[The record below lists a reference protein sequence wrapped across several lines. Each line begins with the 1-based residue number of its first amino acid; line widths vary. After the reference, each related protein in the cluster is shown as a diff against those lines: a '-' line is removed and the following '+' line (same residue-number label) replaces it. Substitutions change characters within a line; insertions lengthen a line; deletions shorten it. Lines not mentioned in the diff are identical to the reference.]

1 MRKVRR
7 LGIFVFYDMSG
18 IVDLY
23 VLELLK
29 SLLPEL
35 NKLVIVVNGKIT
47 DNCKQVLEKYSNNIF
62 IRENKGF
69 DAGAY
74 KEFFLNFMPSEDL
87 EEWDEVLL
95 FNDTFYGPLVPWNVV
110 FKRMEKEEDLDFW
123 GLSRYDGDSFSN
135 KRSTYPSHIQSYFL
149 VCRKRLLSNPCFLKF
164 WNGFDYTINRREA
177 TEQFEI
183 RFSVYFTEKG
193 FIGKAYTDVCDKNI
207 EMEPGCISYIDYPYE
222 LLSKLKF
229 PVIKKQA
236 ITVDNF
242 KKARKALDYIEKN
255 TNYDMNL
262 IYKHLTR
269 LAQENR
275 IVALF
280 NPIHLEMFCI
290 EHKRIFIYGH
300 GKIGT
305 NLAEFFDYKGWNFE
319 GFLVSEKSEQKKDAF
334 CYYNMK
340 FSRDDGIILA
350 LGRRAYQ
357 EVFPVVKKDL
367 QMSQLFLPY

>member
-1 MRKVRR
+1 MKR
-7 LGIFVFYDMSG
+7 LCIYVTYDHENRVDDYIGYMLRHLRNTVDTLVVVCNYQNIAQGMSNVKPYADR
-18 IVDLY
+18 ICY
-23 VLELLK
+23 
-29 SLLPEL
+29 
-35 NKLVIVVNGKIT
+35 
-47 DNCKQVLEKYSNNIF
+47 
-62 IRENKGF
+62 RENKGF

-87 EEWDEVLL
+87 EQWDEVLL
-95 FNDTFYGPLVPWNVV
+95 FNDTFYGPLVPWEVV
-110 FKRMEKEEDLDFW
+110 FKRMEKEEGLDFW
-123 GLSRYDGDSFSN
+123 GLSRYNEDSFSN

-149 VCRKRLLSNPCFLKF
+149 VCRKSLLSNPCFLKF

-193 FIGKAYTDVCDKNI
+193 FIGKAYTEVCDKNI

-222 LLSKLKF
+222 LLSELRF

-280 NPIHLEMFCI
+280 NPIRLEMFCI

-319 GFLVSEKSEQKKDAF
+319 GFLVSEKSEQKKDVF

-350 LGRRAYQ
+350 LGRKAYQ